1 MAEVEGAGHVYRALV
16 EGSPEAVLRID
27 GAGVLVFMNAE
38 AERLFGYPREELLGS
53 HFGVLLPKR
62 FRDELAGA
70 IAGLSAAGDICR
82 LGPGQA
88 VSGLHRDGTEFPIE
102 VSAAHLGSGPAPD
115 VIVNVR
121 DVSERRH
128 TENQLRDTLS
138 LLAATLES
146 TADGILVVT
155 SDGTIA
161 GLNEQ
166 FGKLWGIPP
175 ELLNSHDDGQVM
187 AFVLNQLSDPG
198 SFLDKVQELYSDPGA
213 ESLDILDFKDGRTF
227 ERYSRP
233 QRVGSDIVGRVW
245 SFRDVTARRRAEDQ
259 ARAAIT
265 QLKGL
270 GAIVNSSA
278 DAIVGMTP
286 DGVITSWNAGA
297 EKLYGYTAEEA
308 SGRNARFL
316 IPEPLRA
323 EEEEL
328 LAGVRRF
335 GTPKSFEA
343 ERVRKDGS
351 IVPVSVTI
359 SPIRTEGGAVTGVAK
374 IVRDITSQRH
384 AAAELLAAREAALES
399 SRLKSEFL
407 ATMSHEIRTPMNGVI
422 GLTALLLDTP
432 LDETQRRYAEGVRG
446 AGESLLALINDILD
460 FSKLE
465 AGKVEL
471 DVGPFDP
478 RGLVEEVAGLLSEA
492 ARGKGLELIAYCQP
506 ELPARLSGDQGR
518 IRQILLNLASNAVK
532 FTSTGE
538 VSIHAETTGKCEGG
552 RCLVRFEVRDTG
564 IGVAPEDHDR
574 LFESF
579 SQGDSSTTR
588 RYGGTGLG
596 LAISR
601 RLTEAMEGEIGLES
615 VQGEGSTFWFEIPLE
630 QADDDGGDGLSAG
643 ATLAGL
649 RVLVVDDNATNR
661 LVLESQLRS
670 WKMAPDSAGSAR
682 DALDRCA
689 EARSAGM
696 PFDVVVLDL
705 CMPEVSGLDLARMIT
720 ADPGLSGTSLI
731 MLSSDPQVDPADLA
745 AAGVGEWLTK
755 PVRSS
760 EFYNRLVRLRAGS
773 APRVPERPSP
783 VPEPAGKAARGRV
796 LVVEDNTVNQLVAR
810 EMVGKLGYDVD
821 VVSDGREAVAAVAAG
836 SYAAVLM
843 DCHMPVMD
851 GYAATRTI
859 RGAGEA
865 DGLPIIAM
873 TAGAMDEDRERCLAA
888 GMDDFLTKPVDLAA
902 LEAAL
907 ERWVALPPSDA
918 AEPPGPAVPDPVV
931 LDPAVPPALDEAR
944 LTVLRQLGPQDGLGL
959 LPAAAEAFLDDVP
972 STLKELRHAM
982 TTTPDRAAVR
992 IVAHKLRGSAGNIG
1006 AAVAASL
1013 CAELEA
1019 TGGGTEG
1026 LELLDRLGAE
1036 LDRVDAAL
1044 RRALAG
1050 EA

>member
-1 MAEVEGAGHVYRALV
+1 MAEVEGAGDVYRALV

-27 GAGVLVFMNAE
+27 GAGVLGFMNAE

-233 QRVGSDIVGRVW
+233 QRVGSEIVGRVW

-323 EEEEL
+323 EEEAM

-335 GTPKSFEA
+335 GTAKSFEA
-343 ERVRKDGS
+343 ERIRKDGS

-471 DVGPFDP
+471 DVGSFDP

-506 ELPARLSGDQGR
+506 ELPSRLSGDQGR

-532 FTSTGE
+532 FTSAGE
-538 VSIHAETTGKCEGG
+538 VSIHAETTGKCDGG

-579 SQGDSSTTR
+579 SQADSSTTR

-601 RLTEAMEGEIGLES
+601 RLTEAM
-615 VQGEGSTFWFEIPLE
+615 
-630 QADDDGGDGLSAG
+630 GG
-643 ATLAGL
+643 
-649 RVLVVDDNATNR
+649 
-661 LVLESQLRS
+661 
-670 WKMAPDSAGSAR
+670 R
-682 DALDRCA
+682 DRFGQC
-689 EARSAGM
+689 
-696 PFDVVVLDL
+696 P
-705 CMPEVSGLDLARMIT
+705 
-720 ADPGLSGTSLI
+720 
-731 MLSSDPQVDPADLA
+731 
-745 AAGVGEWLTK
+745 
-755 PVRSS
+755 
-760 EFYNRLVRLRAGS
+760 
-773 APRVPERPSP
+773 
-783 VPEPAGKAARGRV
+783 
-796 LVVEDNTVNQLVAR
+796 
-810 EMVGKLGYDVD
+810 
-821 VVSDGREAVAAVAAG
+821 
-836 SYAAVLM
+836 
-843 DCHMPVMD
+843 
-851 GYAATRTI
+851 
-859 RGAGEA
+859 
-865 DGLPIIAM
+865 
-873 TAGAMDEDRERCLAA
+873 
-888 GMDDFLTKPVDLAA
+888 
-902 LEAAL
+902 
-907 ERWVALPPSDA
+907 
-918 AEPPGPAVPDPVV
+918 
-931 LDPAVPPALDEAR
+931 
-944 LTVLRQLGPQDGLGL
+944 
-959 LPAAAEAFLDDVP
+959 
-972 STLKELRHAM
+972 
-982 TTTPDRAAVR
+982 
-992 IVAHKLRGSAGNIG
+992 
-1006 AAVAASL
+1006 
-1013 CAELEA
+1013 
-1019 TGGGTEG
+1019 GGGQH
-1026 LELLDRLGAE
+1026 LL
-1036 LDRVDAAL
+1036 V
-1044 RRALAG
+1044 
-1050 EA
+1050 